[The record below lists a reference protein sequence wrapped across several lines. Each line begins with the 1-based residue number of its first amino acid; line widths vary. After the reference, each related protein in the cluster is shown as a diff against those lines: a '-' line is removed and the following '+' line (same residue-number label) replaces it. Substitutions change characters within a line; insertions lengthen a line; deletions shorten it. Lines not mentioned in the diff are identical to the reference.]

1 VALRFFFVYTVA
13 KFTDNRKVGV
23 SIKTNILVADDD
35 AHIRELLRFVFSKEG
50 YAVFEAADGEQASEL
65 MGAQQIHLAVV
76 DVMMPNRDGLA
87 LCAEIRE
94 HYDIPVLLLTARG
107 EIEDKERGFA
117 SGTDDY
123 MVKPFEPKELLF
135 RVRALLRRYQL
146 VSSEKIILGQTIIN
160 RKSYEVISR
169 GRTLLLPLKEFQLL
183 AQLASHP
190 GRIFTREQL
199 IQMLWGS
206 DYEGDSRTVDVH
218 IKRLRERFQDMTGDF
233 ILTTVRG
240 LGYKLEVIGG

>member
-1 VALRFFFVYTVA
+1 MITQ
-13 KFTDNRKVGV
+13 
-23 SIKTNILVADDD
+23 ILVADDD

-50 YAVFEAADGEQASEL
+50 YKVFEAADGEQASEL
-65 MGAQQIHLAVV
+65 MIHEQIHIAVV

-94 HYDIPVLLLTARG
+94 HYDIPVLLLTAKG
-107 EIEDKERGFA
+107 ELEDKERGFA

-146 VSSEKIILGQTIIN
+146 VSSEKITLNQTVIN
-160 RKSYEVISR
+160 LKSYEVTSQ
-169 GRTLLLPLKEFQLL
+169 GQTMLLPLKEFQLL

-199 IQMLWGS
+199 IQMLWGT
-206 DYEGDSRTVDVH
+206 DYQGDSRTIDVH

-240 LGYKLEVIGG
+240 LGYKLEVAGG